1 MSFSA
6 SQSVSKYNSLFNTK
20 KTCAETGKIGSISSI
35 WDDDHILRLD
45 ENNWQC
51 LWCNTSL
58 QEINATKSLD
68 HVMGKK
74 GMYIKSCYVPK
85 DKAYIKR
92 YQDLQQYKQAHKG
105 VLC

>member
-6 SQSVSKYNSLFNTK
+6 SQSVSKYHSLFNTK

-51 LWCNTSL
+51 LWCNTSS
-58 QEINATKSLD
+58 QGHHATKALVNLISKED
-68 HVMGKK
+68 
-74 GMYIKSCYVPK
+74 MYIRSYPSV
-85 DKAYIKR
+85 
-92 YQDLQQYKQAHKG
+92 G
-105 VLC
+105 